1 MTEDLWMPEG
11 LESQHKKSEIAWQKS
26 LLKLKIG
33 KIVTFENC
41 LGIGKIS

>member
-26 LLKLKIG
+26 LAKKF
-33 KIVTFENC
+33 VEAEN
-41 LGIGKIS
+41 LLVAWKAYV